1 MDPNVVM
8 NRLGRLARLDTTVFD
23 EVRDDQNETVPA
35 LIIAAVSALLAGF
48 GAFLWWKV
56 VPNISSDPNNLFVNT
71 VILGTIFMIAMYGV
85 AALVAYVVLAQMY
98 KTQVDLVT
106 LVRTMGYAALPL
118 ALSVLMFIP
127 IIWPL
132 FALLPL
138 ALLLV
143 TMIYAIQSASGA
155 DSTQVVFAAIIGLA
169 AMIVVLG
176 LIALSAQDGVDA
188 PMGAGIFGALFDFN

>member
-1 MDPNVVM
+1 MDPNVVF

-35 LIIAAVSALLAGF
+35 LIIAVVSALLAGF

-56 VPNISSDPNNLFVNT
+56 VPDTSADPDGLFVNT
-71 VILGTIFMIAMYGV
+71 VILGTIFMIAMLGV

-98 KTQVDLVT
+98 KVQVDLLT
-106 LVRTMGYAALPL
+106 LVRTIGYAALPL
-118 ALSVLMFIP
+118 SISVLMFIP

-132 FALLPL
+132 FALIPL

-143 TMIYAIQSASGA
+143 TMRKLILMQSSWVTSYTMKMMQPRRRSRWKSKKKVASC
-155 DSTQVVFAAIIGLA
+155 
-169 AMIVVLG
+169 
-176 LIALSAQDGVDA
+176 
-188 PMGAGIFGALFDFN
+188 